1 MDQYYLFA
9 DDKKCFKQEKKWK
22 SRVID
27 YMMTLRKFANGCAV
41 MICREMYVK
50 LVVLYL
56 TQGIKRFLM
65 YT

>member
-1 MDQYYLFA
+1 
-9 DDKKCFKQEKKWK
+9 
-22 SRVID
+22 
-27 YMMTLRKFANGCAV
+27 

-65 YT
+65 YTKVNRVGLDRVYCTQLIPWRHYWLKIVIEEIISII